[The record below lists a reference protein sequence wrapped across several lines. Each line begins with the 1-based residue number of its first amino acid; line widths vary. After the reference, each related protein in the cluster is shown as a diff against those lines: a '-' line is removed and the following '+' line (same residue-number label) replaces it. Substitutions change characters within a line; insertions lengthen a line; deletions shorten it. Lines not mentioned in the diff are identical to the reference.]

1 MKYDPNKY
9 HRRSLRLPGYDYT
22 QVGAYFVTVCT
33 HSRRYMFGDVID
45 GEMRLNLYGQATHE
59 CWKALPDHF
68 ANVQLDEFIVLP
80 NHMHGIVRIVGC
92 RGTACRAPTAVAG
105 HTPSVERCTP
115 TVEQFGHPVSGSLP
129 TIIRSFKS
137 ATTKHINGICGTPSQ
152 PLWQRNYYE
161 HIIRNE
167 RELDDIRQYIVDN
180 PAKWHE
186 DVENPQNFPA

>member
-68 ANVQLDEFIVLP
+68 ANVQLDEFIVMP
-80 NHMHGIVRIVGC
+80 NHMYGIVRI
-92 RGTACRAPTAVAG
+92 RG
-105 HTPSVERCTP
+105 
-115 TVEQFGHPVSGSLP
+115 L
-129 TIIRSFKS
+129 
-137 ATTKHINGICGTPSQ
+137 
-152 PLWQRNYYE
+152 
-161 HIIRNE
+161 
-167 RELDDIRQYIVDN
+167 
-180 PAKWHE
+180 
-186 DVENPQNFPA
+186 

>member
-45 GEMRLNLYGQATHE
+45 GEMRLNDPGGMVEQWWVELEKKFPLVKIDKYMVM
-59 CWKALPDHF
+59 PDHF
-68 ANVQLDEFIVLP
+68 
-80 NHMHGIVRIVGC
+80 HGIVIIVDQHNHVGADAQVC
-92 RGTACRAPTAVAG
+92 PIPQGADPGAP
-105 HTPSVERCTP
+105 
-115 TVEQFGHPVSGSLP
+115 LP
-129 TIIRSFKS
+129 RVLQWFKTM
-137 ATTKHINGICGTPSQ
+137 TTNGYICGVKQLSWAPLQ
-152 PLWQRNYYE
+152 GKLWQCNYYE

-186 DVENPQNFPA
+186 DVGNPQNFPA